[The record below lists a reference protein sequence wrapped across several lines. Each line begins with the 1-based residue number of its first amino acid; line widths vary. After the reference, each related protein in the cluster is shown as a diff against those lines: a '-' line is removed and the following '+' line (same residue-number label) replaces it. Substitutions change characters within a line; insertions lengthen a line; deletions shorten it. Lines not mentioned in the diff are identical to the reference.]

1 MLEIVHSNLCL
12 IEIPTHGG
20 SKYSIMFIDDF
31 SRKTWLYSLK
41 QKSEACDAFKMFKVF
56 AERNKMDAK
65 SKYSE

>member
-1 MLEIVHSNLCL
+1 MTIVHLDLCFV
-12 IEIPTHGG
+12 EIPTHGG
-20 SKYSIMFIDDF
+20 SRYFIMFIDDF

-41 QKSEACDAFKMFKVF
+41 QKSEAYDAFKMFKVF